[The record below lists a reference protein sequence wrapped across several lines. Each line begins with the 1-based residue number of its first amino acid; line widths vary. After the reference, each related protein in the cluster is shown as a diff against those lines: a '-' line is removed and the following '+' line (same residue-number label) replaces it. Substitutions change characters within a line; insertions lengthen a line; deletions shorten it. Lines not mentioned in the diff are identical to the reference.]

1 MCGWS
6 AELVSRDWS
15 NPSGKCGASVVDVSS
30 FSSAEA
36 ADVQD
41 QGVCRAIW

>member
-6 AELVSRDWS
+6 SELVSRDWS

-30 FSSAEA
+30 FSRVAAAE
-36 ADVQD
+36 VQN
-41 QGVCRAIW
+41 QCVCRAVS